1 MKIFSRNQEDNT
13 PKFPD
18 VIRAMPRFL
27 KPGVKSVVIDAE
39 AVAFD
44 RGSGKIL
51 PFQILS
57 TRGTSCAF
65 PKSRH
70 TDCPYNTDTFFSL
83 SKSVRSQG
91 VQNRGR
97 GVEPGTCFESL
108 RVIHRV

>member
-1 MKIFSRNQEDNT
+1 MLPDGSVKIFSRNQEDNT

-44 RGSGKIL
+44 RVSGKIL

-70 TDCPYNTDTFFSL
+70 CFAGCPEYSL
-83 SKSVRSQG
+83 YHITKD
-91 VQNRGR
+91 
-97 GVEPGTCFESL
+97 
-108 RVIHRV
+108 